1 MLEGAVIVPAS
12 ESKSLVEFMFNNS
25 ENIVSLNED
34 PGTSET
40 SDPSARE
47 DGGETDN
54 SATRS
59 KTKPD
64 PIKNS
69 RIVPLKDF
77 LTNDLKISNSEAENK
92 IKAINTLRGYTA
104 AGDQTS
110 AKYTR
115 LTSPEVFLDTNNIR
129 PSLDQTLGEILLN
142 PKNAAIR
149 DRFEKATF
157 LLYSNRIAGVEWVE
171 YLVKRL
177 GIPVPRHVRRNV
189 VSLYRIDQ
197 IIDPDNQNRRIT
209 RRDIRRIAENRTTTD
224 RSILDVLSTDGR
236 TFLTFLFTAG
246 ATTLAHAGITGGLAG
261 LSGIGAGIALPVFA
275 GLGGSLLLGAIVGVP
290 VAIISGLIQSRI
302 RKIQKR
308 SKIEGWERVES
319 LIIALE
325 EQQSAVRK
333 LNVVDEVPNEKA
345 SSIEKAVG
353 FSDDNVLATSAEIN
367 NAMDEYKSSLSGIMK
382 NARPKKQA
390 LVEFYIPELNLT
402 EDEAKT
408 MLENSKALFEAAF
421 KGNKDHDTLAL
432 SEAIVSTKTPVEL
445 VATQSYEF
453 DPKKGPEVLVVPK
466 FTTRSQYAYGS
477 TEYEKKD
484 LKDRRY
490 NAPLLMTIK
499 FKERFDDGTFSD
511 NELVAVI
518 GILGVV
524 TRVPSKEMEY
534 ILSSSAAGKTVK
546 GILEPEGDPAQMI
559 SNFIGIEKV
568 RKDVEN
574 LPISSDVWQNLEKVS
589 RLAVANSLAGRK
601 NDNIANAHIV
611 FAQKEIDNV
620 RADMNVDYMKD
631 IKLVKSL
638 LKRYSAFTVMIA
650 NDVSEKVYIFDNM
663 ENVNWDVVPYTALRN
678 KDTGD
683 TLNAVLNKMSSGRM

>member
-1 MLEGAVIVPAS
+1 MLGVTSLLGQSLILGAV
-12 ESKSLVEFMFNNS
+12 
-25 ENIVSLNED
+25 
-34 PGTSET
+34 
-40 SDPSARE
+40 
-47 DGGETDN
+47 
-54 SATRS
+54 
-59 KTKPD
+59 
-64 PIKNS
+64 
-69 RIVPLKDF
+69 
-77 LTNDLKISNSEAENK
+77 
-92 IKAINTLRGYTA
+92 
-104 AGDQTS
+104 
-110 AKYTR
+110 
-115 LTSPEVFLDTNNIR
+115 
-129 PSLDQTLGEILLN
+129 
-142 PKNAAIR
+142 
-149 DRFEKATF
+149 
-157 LLYSNRIAGVEWVE
+157 
-171 YLVKRL
+171 
-177 GIPVPRHVRRNV
+177 
-189 VSLYRIDQ
+189 
-197 IIDPDNQNRRIT
+197 
-209 RRDIRRIAENRTTTD
+209 
-224 RSILDVLSTDGR
+224 
-236 TFLTFLFTAG
+236 
-246 ATTLAHAGITGGLAG
+246 
-261 LSGIGAGIALPVFA
+261 
-275 GLGGSLLLGAIVGVP
+275 VGVP
-290 VAIISGLIQSRI
+290 IAAVAALVTGILQWKN
-302 RKIQKR
+302 RKTQRK
-308 SKIEGWERVES
+308 SKIEGWERVEA

-333 LNVVDEVPNEKA
+333 LNVVDDVPNEKA
-345 SSIEKAVG
+345 SSIEKAIG
-353 FSDDNVLATSAEIN
+353 FSDDNVVATSAEIN

-568 RKDVEN
+568 KKDVEN